1 MDMLNTRPTWLG
13 ALLPLLMV
21 WQYGDRDMARG
32 ELYRM
37 ALSADAAAHSAKA
50 LQDVVDILDNDGIE
64 LDACREELRSIV
76 KGALL
81 TFTQLPP
88 CAPVA
93 LAIEHRGRLQ

>member
-1 MDMLNTRPTWLG
+1 MDMLNTRPTWFS

-21 WQYGDRDMARG
+21 WQYGDRHMVRG

-50 LQDVVDILDNDGIE
+50 LQQIVNMLDQEGAEIDGR
-64 LDACREELRSIV
+64 REELLSIAQS
-76 KGALL
+76 ALL
-81 TFTQLPP
+81 TFKQLPP

-93 LAIEHRGRLQ
+93 LAVEHEGRLQ